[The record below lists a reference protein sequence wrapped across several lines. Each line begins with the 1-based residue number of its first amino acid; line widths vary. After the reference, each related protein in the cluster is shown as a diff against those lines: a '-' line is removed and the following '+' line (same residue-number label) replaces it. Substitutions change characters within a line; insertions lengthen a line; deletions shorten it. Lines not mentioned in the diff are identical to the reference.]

1 MSSSTSPVVF
11 RATSGRL
18 LSNERAWESFVS
30 GGQPDTRRV
39 PHAVIESWMRS
50 RAMGVNPALAQAPLE
65 ELPNPEELA
74 RQVPWLAAAEPVFRL
89 LQSVFS
95 EPHQLLLLGDARGL
109 ILLSH
114 GGKKA
119 LNRAHELNA
128 VAGGKWSEKDVG
140 CTAIGA
146 SLHTGLPARVNW
158 FQTYCKNWHD
168 WVNQAVTIHD
178 PVTQEVLGALNIA
191 GFREVT
197 HRGTLNLLA
206 QAVSL
211 IQMAV
216 LEQETLLR
224 MRVLERFMSLSGRY
238 QTDGLV
244 AVDRRGR
251 IIAANSAAER
261 RLSLQ
266 RSTSIGSAVDQIKPL
281 AELLKSKSNSLLE
294 LSSGEKT
301 LDGVV
306 VIPVTDFRPAGC
318 LLVLGSGYSRPTLEW
333 NARYSFD
340 DLVGSS
346 SEFTRCLDLARTAS
360 QQDWPV
366 LLLGESGT
374 GKELFAQAI
383 HNASTRSAG
392 PFVVFPCAGVSDEL
406 VSAEL
411 FGYTE
416 GSYTGA
422 AKGGREGKIQL
433 ADKGTLFLDDVDSM
447 PLKMQAALLRFIE
460 DQRVLPIGATRPTTV
475 DVRIIASSN
484 RDLEQL
490 SRSGLFRED
499 LFYRLNV
506 FAIRLPPLRERP
518 VDIPILARHLVSR
531 HATGFAVNDDAL
543 DALTHHVWPGN
554 VRELRNVLLRAT
566 AVGKDQTI
574 TAEDLS
580 LQSSAPS
587 PITFRE
593 SVKPLRETEEDQIT
607 QALKASRTVVEAADM
622 LGIHFTTLYRRMKK
636 HRLSKN

>member
-1 MSSSTSPVVF
+1 MDPRNSPAIF

-18 LSNERAWESFVS
+18 LSNERVWENFVS
-30 GGQPDTRRV
+30 GGQPDVRRV
-39 PHAVIESWMRS
+39 PQVVIESWIRS
-50 RAMGVNPALAQAPLE
+50 RALGVNPALVRAPFEDLPDHG
-65 ELPNPEELA
+65 ELIQ
-74 RQVPWLAAAEPVFRL
+74 RVPWLTAAEPVFRL

-95 EPHQLLLLGDARGL
+95 EPHQLLLLGDASGL

-114 GGKKA
+114 GGRKA
-119 LNRAHELNA
+119 LNRAQELNA
-128 VAGGKWSEKDVG
+128 LAGGKWGEKDVG

-146 SLHTGLPARVNW
+146 SLHTGSPARVNW

-168 WVNQAVTIHD
+168 WVNQAVPICD
-178 PVTQEVLGALNIA
+178 PVTQEVLGALNVA

-224 MRVLERFMSLSGRY
+224 MIVLERFMSLSGRY
-238 QTDGLV
+238 QTDALV

-251 IIAANSAAER
+251 LLAANSAAER
-261 RLSLQ
+261 RLSLH
-266 RSTSIGSAVDQIKPL
+266 RSGSIGAPIDQIKPL
-281 AELLKSKSNSLLE
+281 AELFKSDRDSFLE
-294 LSSGEKT
+294 FDNGERT
-301 LDGVV
+301 VNGVV
-306 VIPVTDFRPAGC
+306 VIPVTGVRPAGC
-318 LLVLGSGYSRPTLEW
+318 LVVLKADSSRPALEW

-340 DLVGSS
+340 DLAGSS
-346 SEFTRCLDLARTAS
+346 AEFTKCLELARTAS

-383 HNASTRSAG
+383 HNASPLNAG
-392 PFVVFPCAGVSDEL
+392 PFVVFPCAGINDEL

-411 FGYTE
+411 FGYTD

-422 AKGGREGKIQL
+422 AKGGREGKILL
-433 ADKGTLFLDDVDSM
+433 ADKGTLFLDDVDSI
-447 PLKMQAALLRFIE
+447 PLKMQAALLRFVE

-484 RDLEQL
+484 RDLEEA
-490 SRSGLFRED
+490 SRNGSFRED

-506 FAIRLPPLRERP
+506 FAITLPPLRERTA
-518 VDIPILARHLVSR
+518 DIPILARRLLSKY
-531 HATGFAVNDDAL
+531 APGFKVEDEAL
-543 DALTHHVWPGN
+543 EALTSYSWPGN
-554 VRELRNVLLRAT
+554 VRELRNLLLRAT
-566 AVGKDQTI
+566 TVAKEGVI
-574 TAEDLS
+574 TPRDLS
-580 LQSSAPS
+580 LKLKSFQPVPS
-587 PITFRE
+587 GPPM
-593 SVKPLRETEEDQIT
+593 KPLRETEEDQIA
-607 QALKASRTVVEAADM
+607 QALKASKTVVEAAGM

-636 HRLSKN
+636 HHLNKT